1 MQYIKRNERQIE
13 RDRDREIERERAI
26 KIVYETNFDAKFA
39 CLNFDPLLNPAR
51 TSTT

>member
-1 MQYIKRNERQIE
+1 MYAIYKRGMKDRERQ
-13 RDRDREIERERAI
+13 RQRDRERAL

>member
-1 MQYIKRNERQIE
+1 MQYIKRNERQRE
-13 RDRDREIERERAI
+13 RQRQRDREAI